1 MEQVTLLRKPDY
13 SVGATDNSPFRF
25 EERANSC
32 DNPVKFDYIVEKN
45 SAKVVVYPS
54 GSPVKFLK
62 LRFNGDFSAVDKV
75 FGDTWERSGQNT
87 YIEWRSRMN
96 CRILPWYLYAKEGE
110 TTFCYGVKTGADAFC
125 FWGLDSDGVTL
136 FINLTCGAGGADLKE
151 PIVACEVVEYFG
163 AAGEDS
169 YAVAAKFAKMMC
181 ETPVLPK
188 TPVFGV
194 NNWYWAYGKITR
206 ETVRTET
213 DYLIEMTSGVKNR
226 PYMIIDDGWQIN
238 RTFGDNAYIGGPWVA
253 NDGFKN
259 MADTVADIHAR
270 GAKAGIWFRP
280 LLDKSNAPEAAKL
293 TTLNGGYIL
302 DPTHPYTLEKV
313 FCDAQLIRGY
323 GFDLIKHD
331 FSTMDITGMAPLK
344 SSVDVCLTNDR
355 KFFDRTKPLATV
367 IKNLYKTLQKG
378 VLTDVIGCNTISH
391 LTAGIHSLY
400 RVGDDTSGR
409 SFEWTV
415 RHGVNSMMRLPLNN
429 SFYNV
434 DPDCAA
440 FTENVGASVNLDYLE
455 MCALTGV
462 TTLASV
468 TPHIL
473 SGDEM
478 KRINEIFKIAD
489 KGTERYTIKNY
500 DKNATPDEFVSADGK
515 TTKKFK
521 WTSEYNGSRYNL
533 RWNE

>member
-1 MEQVTLLRKPDY
+1 MEKVTLLRSPDF

-25 EERANSC
+25 EERANVGE
-32 DNPVKFDYIVEKN
+32 NPVKFDYVVENN
-45 SAKVVVYPS
+45 SAKVIVYPS
-54 GSPVKFLK
+54 GSPVKYLK

-75 FGDTWERSGQNT
+75 FGDTWERTGQMT
-87 YIEWRSRMN
+87 YIEWRSKMN
-96 CRILPWYLYAKEGE
+96 CRILPWYLYAKEGDV
-110 TTFCYGVKTGADAFC
+110 TFCYGVKTGADAFC
-125 FWGLDSDGVTL
+125 FWGLDGDGVTL
-136 FINLTCGAGGADLKE
+136 FINLTCGEGGADLKA

-169 YAVAAKFAKMMC
+169 YSVAAKFAKIMC
-181 ETPVLPK
+181 EKPVLPK
-188 TPVFGV
+188 TPIFGV

-206 ETVRTET
+206 ETVKTET
-213 DYLIEMTSGVKNR
+213 DYLKEMTCGVKNR

-238 RTFGDNAYIGGPWVA
+238 RTFGDGAYIGGPWIA

-259 MADTVADIHAR
+259 MADTVADIHSR
-270 GAKAGIWFRP
+270 GANAGIWFRP
-280 LLDKSNAPEAAKL
+280 LLDKSGAPDEAKL
-293 TTLNGGYIL
+293 AELNGGYIL

-313 FCDAQLIRGY
+313 LSDARLIRGY

-331 FSTMDITGMAPLK
+331 FSTCDITGISPLK
-344 SSVDVCLTNDR
+344 SELDVNLTKNR
-355 KFFDRTKPLATV
+355 KYFDNTLPLAAV
-367 IKNLYKTLQKG
+367 IKNLYKTVQVG
-378 VLTDVIGCNTISH
+378 AQTDVIGCNTVSH
-391 LTAGIHSLY
+391 LTAGIHSVY

-429 SFYNV
+429 AFYNV

-440 FTENVGASVNLDYLE
+440 FTEKVNAQKNLDYLE

-462 TTLASV
+462 TALASV

-473 SGDEM
+473 SDCEM

-489 KGTERYTIKNY
+489 KNAERYTIKNY
-500 DKNATPDEFVSADGK
+500 DKTASPDEFISADGK
-515 TTKKFK
+515 TVRKFK
-521 WTSEYNGSRYNL
+521 WTEEYHGSRYNL
-533 RWNE
+533 AWTE